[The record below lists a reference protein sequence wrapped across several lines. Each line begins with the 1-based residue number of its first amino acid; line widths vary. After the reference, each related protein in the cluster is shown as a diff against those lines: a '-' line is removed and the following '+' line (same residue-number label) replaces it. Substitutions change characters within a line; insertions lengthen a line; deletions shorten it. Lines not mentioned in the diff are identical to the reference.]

1 MNNHNR
7 FSLTIPEDALASR
20 FPMLC
25 SMMDPKVPAFVRDLL
40 AALKA
45 CGHEQNKPILAE
57 GERSVIEFESVHSAG
72 VYVGIGVTS
81 QSSAGAIDRAIYD
94 LWFYDNEAAVDAI
107 AALNPSDFT
116 PFFPHNVEQ
125 YPNTDPAMLGVLTH
139 LHKHYPDLQASFLTE
154 VVSNRINVKLCMTDM
169 FVLMR

>member
-1 MNNHNR
+1 MNNHNS
-7 FSLTIPEDALASR
+7 FSLTVPEDALASR

-72 VYVGIGVTS
+72 VYVGIGVASPHTG
-81 QSSAGAIDRAIYD
+81 GAIDRAIYD
-94 LWFYDNEAAVDAI
+94 LWFYDNEAAIDAI
-107 AALNPSDFT
+107 AALSPSDFT
-116 PFFPHNVEQ
+116 PFFPNNVER
-125 YPNTDPAMLGVLTH
+125 YPSTDSAMLGVLAH
-139 LHKHYPDLQASFLTE
+139 LHKHYPDIQASFVTE
-154 VVSNRINVKLCMTDM
+154 VASSWPNVKLCMTDM
-169 FVLMR
+169 FILMR